1 MAHPGRALALGFVAL
16 AVFVLVAV
24 AVGRAPDMA
33 AARQAPAVLR
43 GLARLPSAA
52 RGPIAA
58 ALARDAPG
66 SFLQRGEL
74 TASHGVSGEEF
85 GESVAISG
93 NTIVVGTPNYVDPA
107 TNVEQGAAYVFTK
120 PASGWAHVTQTARL
134 TAARGQSEELFGAC
148 VSISGD
154 TIVVGAP
161 FRAVGGH
168 AGQGVAYVFVKR
180 AAGWR
185 SATPAA
191 ELTAARGATDQ
202 FFAESVAVSGA
213 TIVAGV
219 PGGTVGGHALQ
230 GAADVFTRPASGWS
244 GSLTERAVL
253 RAADGLPGDALG
265 DSVAISGATIVAG
278 ADRHAVAG
286 AADAGA
292 AYVFVEPAR
301 GWTSA
306 TQTAELTAPAGA
318 AGDHLGEAVA
328 VSGAT
333 VLAGAP
339 GRAVGGNAA
348 QGAVYVFARPAS
360 GWGGPLSEAA
370 ELTAADGAKDDALGR
385 PLAISGD
392 VVVAGSRFTE
402 VANSIDQGAAYVFAR
417 PAAGWVSATQTAE
430 LTAADGATGD
440 SLGRAVAVSGGTVVV
455 AAPDHRVGR
464 KLAQGAV
471 YVFIST
477 PI

>member
-1 MAHPGRALALGFVAL
+1 MGAL
-16 AVFVLVAV
+16 AVVAAAV
-24 AVGRAPDMA
+24 AHAPAGA
-33 AARQAPAVLR
+33 AARQAPAALPA
-43 GLARLPSAA
+43 LARLPPAA

-58 ALARDAPG
+58 ALAREDPG

-74 TASHGVSGEEF
+74 TASHGLSGEEF

-107 TNVEQGAAYVFTK
+107 TNVEQGGAYVFTK

-134 TAARGQSEELFGAC
+134 TAAEGQSEELFGAC

-161 FRAVGGH
+161 FRAVGRH
-168 AGQGVAYVFVKR
+168 AGQGVAYVFVKP

-185 SATPAA
+185 NATPAA
-191 ELTAARGATDQ
+191 ELTAAKGATDQ

-219 PGGTVGGHALQ
+219 PGDTVGGSALQ

-253 RAADGLPGDALG
+253 RAADGRPGDALG
-265 DSVAISGATIVAG
+265 GSVAISGDTIVAG
-278 ADRHAVAG
+278 ADRHMVAG
-286 AADAGA
+286 AANAGA
-292 AYVFVEPAR
+292 AYVFVKPVR
-301 GWTSA
+301 GWASA

-328 VSGAT
+328 VSGGT
-333 VLAGAP
+333 VVAGAP

-348 QGAVYVFARPAS
+348 QGAVYLFARPAS
-360 GWGGPLSEAA
+360 GWGGPLSETA
-370 ELTAADGAKDDALGR
+370 ELTPADGAKGDALGR

-392 VVVAGSRFTE
+392 VIVAGSRFTE
-402 VANSIDQGAAYVFAR
+402 VAKSIDQGAAYVFSR
-417 PAAGWVSATQTAE
+417 PAEGWASATQTAE

-440 SLGRAVAVSGGTVVV
+440 SLGRSVAVSEGTIVV

-471 YVFIST
+471 YVFVAGGATRRS
-477 PI
+477 